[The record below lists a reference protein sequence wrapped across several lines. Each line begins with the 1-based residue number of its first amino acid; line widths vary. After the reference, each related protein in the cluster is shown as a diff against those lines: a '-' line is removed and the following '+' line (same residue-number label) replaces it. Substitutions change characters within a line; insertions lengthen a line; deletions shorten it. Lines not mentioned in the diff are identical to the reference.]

1 MTFKSN
7 LSFTLAEVLVT
18 MLVIGI
24 VAALTIPQLV
34 QSIQD
39 KDFKTAYKKMYSELN
54 QAVRLMVVQKGGSY
68 ANIYD
73 AVCSD
78 NDCAA
83 NQFKNDLEGY
93 MSFAKTC
100 DNAMGLADGCWYDKY
115 KFLGS
120 SAGYF
125 NSLGSTIYSSA
136 IMSNGTLVLIR
147 FRLDG
152 TGYFVFDINGFKQP
166 NTAGRDVFYINI
178 EPDGT
183 VRPVADAGNSVCDP
197 DNPTTYGYGC
207 SEKFLYE

>member
-1 MTFKSN
+1 MKFKSN

-18 MLVIGI
+18 LLVIGI
-24 VAALTIPQLV
+24 LAALTIPQLV
-34 QSIQD
+34 QSIND
-39 KDFKTAYKKMYSELN
+39 KEFKTAYKKMYSELN

-83 NQFKNDLEGY
+83 NQFKNDLNGY
-93 MSFAKTC
+93 LSFAKTC
-100 DNAMGLADGCWYDKY
+100 DSAMGVAEGCWYDRYKY
-115 KFLGS
+115 LGG

-136 IMSNGTLVLIR
+136 VTSNGTLVLIR

-152 TGYFVFDINGFKQP
+152 TGYFVFDVNGFKQP
-166 NTAGRDVFYINI
+166 NTAGRDVFYVNI
-178 EPDGT
+178 EPNGT
-183 VRPVADAGNSVCDP
+183 IRPLVETATNICDASDVN
-197 DNPTTYGYGC
+197 TTGYGC
-207 SEKFLYE
+207 AERFLYE